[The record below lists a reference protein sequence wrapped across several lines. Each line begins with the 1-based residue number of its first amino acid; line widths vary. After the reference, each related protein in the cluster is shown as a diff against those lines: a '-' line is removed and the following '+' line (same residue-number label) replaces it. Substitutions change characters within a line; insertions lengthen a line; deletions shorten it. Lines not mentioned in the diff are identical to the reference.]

1 MAAAHKIMNEYSFI
15 YQGRFTVSSENPPA
29 LSSWADSILIILF
42 YTKGIAQEV
51 QPQPSKTVGMRTYIQ
66 HEQPFT
72 NPDFDFDLDL
82 DKTIYMGSPWAGKA
96 GPRQS

>member
-15 YQGRFTVSSENPPA
+15 YQGRFTVSSEIPPA

-72 NPDFDFDLDL
+72 NPGTAVGELWRNRPPFGDRRD
-82 DKTIYMGSPWAGKA
+82 AG
-96 GPRQS
+96 